1 MTLVKY
7 PGIKPRRSLCFI
19 ALMVLLFGSFADG
32 TFAQSS
38 PSSIYSSPSRSF
50 GRARSPFTSRPTFS
64 PYLNLL
70 RQGDPVL
77 NYYGLVR
84 PEKEFRAANED
95 IRAEVGEVERK
106 LENFEEREAGSNLGV
121 TGHHVKFMS
130 DQQGGV
136 GSVGQT
142 LSDRDLRLEKLPP
155 NPGSRIAPSGHG
167 AYFINHGSYYRFP
180 NRDR

>member
-1 MTLVKY
+1 MTFVKF
-7 PGIKPRRSLCFI
+7 PRIEPRRGLGFI
-19 ALMVLLFGSFADG
+19 ALSILLFGSFANSAL
-32 TFAQSS
+32 AQSS
-38 PSSIYSSPSRSF
+38 RSSIFSSPSRSF

-84 PEKEFRAANED
+84 PEKEFRAANDD
-95 IRAEVGEVERK
+95 IRAEVGDVERK
-106 LENFEEREAGSNLGV
+106 LESFEEREAGSNLGV

-130 DQQGGV
+130 DQQGGA

-142 LSDRDLRLEKLPP
+142 LSDRESRLENLPP